1 MKTFTNNGVR
11 VKPELTDD
19 WTINFD
25 MYTNITVSS
34 EKLGLNIM
42 IRMSLVPDFFNK
54 IKKDG
59 IQIIGNKI
67 VGSYLVSSDLVLIS
81 DQELALNKSINWV
94 EGGVYQEGT
103 DNPFIYLGEF
113 YIQKPSHLDGKLTS
127 PKKVKIGAYDLADI
141 YDFSGDKYRFKGP
154 EYSTYQY
161 FEIKSNI
168 IPTIK
173 DKADDYGKF
182 VKDIDIKALIQ
193 GYLYIGRGLPS
204 KKYTTVDKE
213 AVLYGGHDA
222 IEVELNGREYIVTTH
237 SLLKRGFNTFLSS
250 VLSYVKDEKMENVL
264 GTHRLRGQVLIFEKN
279 NDNPLIVRFIFNI
292 DKDKNAAIDKESITV
307 SSQQDHNL
315 SQDDVYNILL
325 KTKNAEIRALKAI

>member
-1 MKTFTNNGVR
+1 MKTFINNGVKI
-11 VKPELTDD
+11 KPELTDD

-25 MYTNITVSS
+25 AYTNITVSS

-42 IRMSLVPDFFNK
+42 IKMSRVPDFFYK

-59 IQIIGNKI
+59 IQMIGNKVI
-67 VGSYLVSSDLVLIS
+67 GNYLVSSDLVLIS
-81 DQELALNKSINWV
+81 DQELVLNETINWV

-103 DNPFIYLGEF
+103 NYPFVYLGEF
-113 YIQKPSHLDGKLTS
+113 YIQKPSYLDGKLTT
-127 PKKVKIGAYDLADI
+127 PKKVKIGVF
-141 YDFSGDKYRFKGP
+141 DFSNTRYKMKGP
-154 EYSTYQY
+154 EHFNYKY

-173 DKADDYGKF
+173 DKVDDYGKF
-182 VKDIDIKALIQ
+182 VKDIDIKALSQ

-222 IEVELNGREYIVTTH
+222 IEVELNGKGYIVTTECFF
-237 SLLKRGFNTFLSS
+237 KIGYRTFLSS
-250 VLSYVKDEKMENVL
+250 MLNYVKDEKMGIVL
-264 GTHRLRGQVLIFEKN
+264 TTPCIRGQVIIFEKN
-279 NDNPLIVRFIFNI
+279 NDNPLRVTFTLNV
-292 DKDKNAAIDKESITV
+292 DKDQNATINKESINV
-307 SSQQDHNL
+307 SSQQDNNL

-325 KTKNAEIRALKAI
+325 RTKNAEIRALKAI